1 MATTA
6 PLSRQAPT
14 PAGCERSSAES
25 ANPPPR
31 QLADLPGGGADFQ
44 LLLTGGPASTNVLCW
59 VFGRFDVASVLGRI
73 QRVSNRAS
81 LVPQAYLFDRQGWST
96 LFAGIL
102 LLLISFTTNYGDDNL
117 FHLSS
122 LPAHDKGLF

>member
-1 MATTA
+1 MWA
-6 PLSRQAPT
+6 
-14 PAGCERSSAES
+14 
-25 ANPPPR
+25 
-31 QLADLPGGGADFQ
+31 
-44 LLLTGGPASTNVLCW
+44 
-59 VFGRFDVASVLGRI
+59 RI
-73 QRVSNRAS
+73 QRLSDRAGQ
-81 LVPQAYLFDRQGWST
+81 VPQAYLFDRQGWST